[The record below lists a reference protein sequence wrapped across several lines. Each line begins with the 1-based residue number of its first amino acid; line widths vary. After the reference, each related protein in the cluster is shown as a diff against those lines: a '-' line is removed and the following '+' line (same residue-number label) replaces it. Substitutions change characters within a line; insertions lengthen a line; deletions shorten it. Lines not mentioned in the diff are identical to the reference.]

1 MSEEIKLQQTPVEN
15 GIAELRASIQE
26 LNTSFAREIDGENQ
40 LRMLRSFN
48 EIKREYEE
56 LLNQFEALFVAN
68 VNATEKAITKLQE
81 TEQQVAND
89 IKLK

>member
-1 MSEEIKLQQTPVEN
+1 MSEEIKLQQTPVEY
-15 GIAELRASIQE
+15 GIAELRTSIQE
-26 LNTSFAREIDGENQ
+26 LNTSFPREIDGENQ

-68 VNATEKAITKLQE
+68 VNATENAITKLQE

-89 IKLK
+89 I